1 VSDQSASIDKARL
14 DILRF
19 EPGIAFEDGLGAIA
33 GAEHTEDM
41 FHGQPMPPNNRL
53 PAENLRVDGNP
64 LEKLI
69 FLWNLP
75 LHFASLKA
83 WSNTR

>member
-1 VSDQSASIDKARL
+1 VADKSASIDHARL
-14 DILRF
+14 NVLRF
-19 EPGIAFEDGLGAIA
+19 EPGIALEDGLRAIT

-41 FHGQPMPPNNRL
+41 FHCQPMPPNNRL
-53 PAENLRVDGNP
+53 PAEDLRVDRNP

-75 LHFASLKA
+75 LHLASLKA
-83 WSNTR
+83 WRTTC